1 MNILFY
7 VNPLTEIQ
15 KPRQKTVWVMDWI
28 PRLAEAFQ
36 TAGETCRITA
46 VVSSDVYAFLDDPA
60 ETAVD
65 DFRILSQRDMLDGY
79 RFDGNLELRKWQ
91 EGNEDTG
98 YGQYM
103 AGLLRE
109 RLPADYRPDLIVSFS
124 PAPFLETVFSGVP
137 ILYYE
142 YGCFSRAPYPETF
155 YLDPWGKG
163 LRAFNSRYAARI
175 NDIPAS
181 QNDIGKLREYRA
193 RILSCLT
200 SVPEA
205 ASFFEALR
213 QEYRTIFLVP
223 LGYSNFYET
232 DAFSTYSTQFEF
244 VEHVLDSVGDD
255 IGILVT
261 QHPVCKAVSD
271 DSLND
276 LKRLHPNLISDDITS
291 RIEGFSQIALA
302 YVDGVITQSSTVGL
316 QAAFLNKFF
325 VSVGS
330 YFPGLA
336 DCSSLSGIQ
345 EMLKR
350 GVKNKDNFFVWN
362 LTHYAI
368 PKNKFSQLAPAHIK
382 MVSELRRLP
391 VQDVLKQWERFPCDV
406 FDEVYLPHAGE
417 MAGKYHP
424 VVKLPVPEMEKRLV
438 ELQEQLQRTQRR
450 LEDVGI
456 RCGQLQQS
464 HDELLSIQQ
473 SISFFIGRAIT
484 WPPRMIRDALRCWSE
499 NGFVYACSR
508 IPVKIG
514 IVSRRMYDFL
524 SSRRLLRIFLFPLL
538 ILGKMVVMIPKTI
551 KSIRENGLRFTL
563 KKIASFFRAERG
575 HGWMFDQKKYALV
588 GTPEPIPAAAA
599 LPGKTTVVVPVYNGL
614 DHLKRLM
621 PSLLANTPADV
632 SILMIDDCSPDE
644 EIMPF
649 LRAHAE
655 LDPRIE
661 LLTNPENIGFVKT
674 VNRAFGLCKD
684 RDYVILL
691 NTDTEVPPQW
701 VERLLAPFEKET
713 DIASVTPF
721 SNGATIF
728 SLPLT
733 DDRNNREFINVFPL
747 DEIDREIRKYSLPP
761 EVRTAPCG
769 VGFCMA
775 MKNELVRQFVGFD
788 EESFGKGFGEEVD
801 WCRRMAEKGFRNVI
815 APNLFVSHFHGGSFA
830 SAERSALLE
839 EHERL
844 LMKKHPDYH
853 AALAAHDLET
863 APVWDAVRCAAT
875 LGLMLKPEHDPV
887 LILDHDWGGGAN
899 LYREKMVRELLA
911 DGKAVLL
918 AQPGIG
924 CIKLTVY
931 YRDLSYSYH
940 VRDFAT
946 LHLPCFSGIRRIV
959 VNELISWPYIYGKR
973 VFSIDL
979 YQRLIGE
986 ILALKDHCGA
996 RLEYMFHDF
1005 FLICPH
1011 LNLVGMNR
1019 TYCNPGTSAA
1029 PCAGCITVRRHY
1041 EKTERYLGT
1050 ITGEL
1055 WRGAMRPLIANLDE
1069 IRFFSQNSIDVFRQ
1083 VYEPE
1088 ESRIRLVPHKPVI
1101 SFSPIRFGGGP
1112 VRIGCVGAIGE
1123 VKGAGFIVELANYL
1137 KTCAPDAR
1145 IVVIGIIDAKH
1156 LPDNVI
1162 VHGKYELSE
1171 LPGLLERYGIN
1182 IGFISSIWPETFSY
1196 VTQELM
1202 MLDLPLVCFDIGAP
1216 RDRIGT
1222 WGKGRII
1229 PEMTPESAWTTIS
1242 ELHRACYQGGHHV

>member
-15 KPRQKTVWVMDWI
+15 KPRQKTVWVTDWI
-28 PRLAEAFQ
+28 PRLNEAFR
-36 TAGETCRITA
+36 TAGEPCRITA
-46 VVSSDVYAFLDDPA
+46 VVSSDVYAFLDNPA
-60 ETAVD
+60 DTAVD
-65 DFRILSQRDMLDGY
+65 DFCILSQCDMLDGY

-91 EGNEDTG
+91 EGSEDTE
-98 YGQYM
+98 YGRYM
-103 AGLLRE
+103 AGLLKD

-124 PAPFLETVFSGVP
+124 PAPFFESVFSGVP
-137 ILYYE
+137 VLYYE

-163 LRAFNSRYAARI
+163 LRAFNSRFSAQI

-181 QNDIGKLREYRA
+181 HDDICKLREYRT
-193 RILSCLT
+193 RIINCLT

-205 ASFFEALR
+205 ASFFGALR

-244 VEHVLDSVGDD
+244 VEHILDSVGND
-255 IGILVT
+255 IGVLVT
-261 QHPVCKAVSD
+261 QHPVCKSVSD

-276 LKRLHPNLISDDITS
+276 LKRLHPNLISDEMTS

-316 QAAFLNKFF
+316 QAAFLNKYF

-330 YFPGLA
+330 YFSGLA
-336 DCSSLSGIQ
+336 DCCTPGGIQ
-345 EMLKR
+345 DMLR
-350 GVKNKDNFFVWN
+350 REVKNRDNFFVWN
-362 LTHYAI
+362 LTHYTI
-368 PKNKFSQLAPAHIK
+368 PAALFPRLAPGHIK
-382 MVSELRRLP
+382 KVPALHRLP

-406 FDEVYLPHAGE
+406 FDEVYLPHAVE

-424 VVKLPVPEMEKRLV
+424 AVRMTVPEMEKRLV

-456 RCGQLQQS
+456 RCGQLQRS
-464 HDELLSIQQ
+464 HDELLAIQQ
-473 SISFFIGRAIT
+473 SVSFFIGRVIT
-484 WPPRMIRDALRCWSE
+484 WPLRMVRNGLRCWRE
-499 NGFVYACSR
+499 NGFAYACGR
-508 IPVKIG
+508 VPVKAAIC
-514 IVSRRMYDFL
+514 SRRFIDFL
-524 SSRRLLRIFLFPLL
+524 SSRRFLRILLFPLL
-538 ILGKMVVMIPKTI
+538 VLWKMIVMVPKTL

-563 KKIASFFRAERG
+563 KKIASFFRAEHG
-575 HGWMFDQKKYALV
+575 HGWMFDRRKYALV
-588 GTPEPIPAAAA
+588 ATSESVPSGAA

-632 SILMIDDCSPDE
+632 SILMIDDCSPDG
-644 EIMPF
+644 EIAPF

-655 LDPRIE
+655 RDPRIK
-661 LLTNPENIGFVKT
+661 LLNNPQNIGFVRT
-674 VNRAFGLCKD
+674 VNRAFGECKD

-701 VERLLAPFEKET
+701 VERMLAPFAQDP

-733 DDRNNREFINVFPL
+733 DDRNNREFIQTFTL

-761 EVRTAPCG
+761 EMRTAPCG

-775 MKNELVRQFVGFD
+775 MKNELIRQFGGFD

-801 WCRRMAEKGFRNVI
+801 WCRRAAGHGYRNVI
-815 APNLFVSHFHGGSFA
+815 APNLFVSHFHGGSFD
-830 SAERSALLE
+830 SAERAALLE
-839 EHERL
+839 EHEKL
-844 LMKKHPDYH
+844 LTKKHPDYH
-853 AALAAHDLET
+853 TLLAAHDLET
-863 APVWDAVRCAAT
+863 APAWDIIRCAAT

-899 LYREKMVRELLA
+899 LYREKRIRELLA

-918 AQPGIG
+918 AQPEVG
-924 CIKLTVY
+924 CIKLTASC
-931 YRDLSYSYH
+931 RDLHYIYR
-940 VRDFAT
+940 VPDFAA
-946 LHLPCFSGIRRIV
+946 LHLPCFSGIRRII

-973 VFSIDL
+973 AFSIDL
-979 YQRLIGE
+979 YHSLIGD
-986 ILALKDHCGA
+986 ILTLKDHFGA

-1011 LNLVGMNR
+1011 LNLVGMDR
-1019 TYCNPGTSAA
+1019 KYCNPGPSAA

-1055 WRGAMRPLIANLDE
+1055 WRDAMRQLIANLDE

-1088 ESRIRLVPHKPVI
+1088 ERQIRLIPHKPVI
-1101 SFSPIRFGGGP
+1101 EFKPMRFGGGP
-1112 VRIGCVGAIGE
+1112 VRIGCIGAIGE
-1123 VKGAGFIVELANYL
+1123 VKGAGFIAELANHL
-1137 KTCAPDAR
+1137 KAHAPDAR

-1156 LPDNVI
+1156 LPDNVV
-1162 VHGKYELSE
+1162 VHGGYELSE
-1171 LPGLLERYGIN
+1171 LPSLLERYGVN
-1182 IGFISSIWPETFSY
+1182 IGFVSSIWPETFSY

-1216 RDRIGT
+1216 RDRIGK
-1222 WGKGRII
+1222 WEKGRII

-1242 ELHRACYQGGHHV
+1242 DLHRACYRDERHA